1 MNHRQI
7 QYFLSVAK
15 YLSFSKAAEAHYT
28 SQPSISRQI
37 ALLER
42 ELGFQL
48 FIRNKHNV
56 QLTPSGW
63 ILFEEFG
70 ALYEKAA
77 AAVEKARQMGIS
89 CAGRLNIGYLQ
100 ETNIEILIP
109 LIKRF
114 TRSFPEVEVAFEGY
128 GFKTLREKLFSGGLD
143 IAFMLSFELTNV
155 PYIAQ
160 REIFS
165 TTAHMVISASHP
177 LAARADLTISDC
189 KDECLIVAAETD
201 SGSHFCL
208 SQFLNAGFSP
218 KKIIRS
224 ATSESIIM
232 YVESQSGVAIMDP
245 SNRFYR
251 DPKFRFVAIEGE
263 GARMS
268 FNAAWRKDNQ
278 NPAIALFD
286 SVISRLP
293 GEEERSVMGQLAI
306 GR

>member
-15 YLSFSKAAEAHYT
+15 HLSFSKAAEAHYT
-28 SQPSISRQI
+28 SQPSVSRQI

-48 FIRNKHNV
+48 FIRNKHSV

-77 AAVEKARQMGIS
+77 AVEKARQMGIS
-89 CAGRLNIGYLQ
+89 RAGRLNIGYLQ
-100 ETNIEILIP
+100 ETSIEILIP
-109 LIKRF
+109 LIKQF
-114 TRSFPEVEVAFEGY
+114 TQSFPEVEVAFEGY
-128 GFKTLREKLFSGGLD
+128 GFKTLREKLFSGELD

-160 REIFS
+160 RVVFPTS
-165 TTAHMVISASHP
+165 AHMVISASHP

-189 KDECLIVAAETD
+189 RDECLIVAAETD
-201 SGSHFCL
+201 SGAHFCL
-208 SQFLNAGFSP
+208 SQFLNAGLSP

-232 YVESQSGVAIMDP
+232 YVESRSGVAIMDP

-251 DPKFRFVAIEGE
+251 DPKFRFVPIQGE

-268 FNAAWRKDNQ
+268 LNAAWRKDNQ

-286 SVISRLP
+286 SVIARLP
-293 GEEERSVMGQLAI
+293 GEEEYGMPEPPAI